1 MFFVKTTLR
10 GFFINYNVVVEA
22 VSFMPLYE
30 VNILGIH
37 FSQTILASLVWTVLF
52 LVFVLIYSLL
62 KKRNPHNKFANLVDT
77 WIEGILQFFQDI
89 GPEIP
94 LKVIKLVVFIF
105 IYIFWCNLVW
115 LVWDMFVLAAPNLHF
130 YFRPV
135 STDVFFNMTIALVC
149 VVASVVYGFRTSGFH
164 YIEKYIGYKWLGIV
178 HKVTWIWSFVGKIF
192 DIIIWLFLWLI
203 EFVGE
208 ISRVLSLSLRL
219 FWNIL
224 AGMVLLGLIVSA
236 TMSLMKIPF
245 LLPLVVV
252 FFELFVGFLQAFVFS
267 MLVLVYFK
275 IAAAGHGEH

>member
-1 MFFVKTTLR
+1 M
-10 GFFINYNVVVEA
+10 
-22 VSFMPLYE
+22 
-30 VNILGIH
+30 
-37 FSQTILASLVWTVLF
+37 
-52 LVFVLIYSLL
+52 IYSLL
-62 KKRNPHNKFANLVDT
+62 KRKNRHNGFVNLVDMG
-77 WIEGILQFFQDI
+77 IESILTFFQDI

-94 LKVIKLVVFIF
+94 LKIIKVIVTIF
-105 IYIFWCNLVW
+105 IYILWCNLFG
-115 LVWDMFVLAAPNLHF
+115 LIGDLFVLAAPSLHF

-135 STDVFFNMTIALVC
+135 STDVFFNTTIALVC
-149 VVASVVYGFRTSGFH
+149 VFTTIVYGFKKNGGH
-164 YIEKYIGYKWLGIV
+164 YIEKYIGYKGLGIV
-178 HKVTWIWSFVGKIF
+178 HKVTGIWSFIGKIF
-192 DIIIWLFLWLI
+192 DIIIGLFLWII

-219 FWNIL
+219 FWNIF

-236 TMSLMKIPF
+236 TMALMKIPL